1 MAWAVD
7 FLSWRIGCKKQ
18 NKQVDQP
25 RLHPPPL
32 THSQTLRW
40 TSPGFTTARHQ
51 RLSSCSFPC
60 QPWCLPPL
68 LWLMNKGGHTQ
79 GGLDFLLLCLDVL
92 CMCPTPVTTLCG
104 SPRHGHPLLGVL
116 LLHAVVD
123 APRDPPPQPQVCRV
137 LEIRSSELPRFH
149 SRF

>member
-18 NKQVDQP
+18 SKQVDQP

-51 RLSSCSFPC
+51 RRSSCSFPC

-104 SPRHGHPLLGVL
+104 PPPLAWPPPLGSPASPCSGRCSQRSPSTVSGMQGF
-116 LLHAVVD
+116 
-123 APRDPPPQPQVCRV
+123 RDPI
-137 LEIRSSELPRFH
+137 L
-149 SRF
+149 